1 MYVGS
6 CGDTKEDC
14 CQTSPSCSPLPQ
26 QEDLPRALPS
36 AKTVHLWTDTTQGNE
51 QGENDHTTAL
61 LNSKLGLDEKKR
73 RRRPPRCWL
82 YASKMAAT
90 ISGCSTADERKTIE
104 LAKRRDY
111 CCVDEGMIDK
121 TSRQGPWNKVPNNN
135 SSSSYGARRR
145 RCTVDSGNWRRE
157 TVLKWLYFQASLSKG
172 RLNNAARWLISFRVR
187 W

>member
-6 CGDTKEDC
+6 CGDTNKDC

-51 QGENDHTTAL
+51 QGENDQTTAL
-61 LNSKLGLDEKKR
+61 LNSRLGLDEKKR

-82 YASKMAAT
+82 HASKMAAT
-90 ISGCSTADERKTIE
+90 ISGCSTADDRKTFK

-111 CCVDEGMIDK
+111 CCGDEGMMVRRIVK
-121 TSRQGPWNKVPNNN
+121 VRENKVPNNN
-135 SSSSYGARRR
+135 SSSYGARRR
-145 RCTVDSGNWRRE
+145 RCTIDSANWRRE
-157 TVLKWLYFQASLSKG
+157 TVLKWLHFQASLSKG
-172 RLNNAARWLISFRVR
+172 RLNNAARWWISFRVR